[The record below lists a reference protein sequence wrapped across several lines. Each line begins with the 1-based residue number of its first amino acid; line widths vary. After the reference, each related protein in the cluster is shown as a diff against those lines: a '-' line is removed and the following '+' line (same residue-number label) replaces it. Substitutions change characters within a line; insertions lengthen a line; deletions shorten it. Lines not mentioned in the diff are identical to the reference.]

1 MSKDVII
8 AGTIAVGCIALIAVA
23 FIAPKSKPTPEPEPL
38 KVEPITPIDTSL
50 GGAGATVGGQSNNN
64 FDPMNPTPG
73 INSLP
78 PVAGNGTSGLN
89 TVPGGLN
96 GGLNSGFPPLPPT
109 PGNTGIPGNSLPL
122 TPNFDTHL
130 HDPLTVVQPVVEAPV
145 AVENKTHTVANG
157 ELLGDIALKYYK
169 SSKQW
174 RKIAEANPGIDPK
187 NLKVGQKLV
196 IPGLAAKTSAAP
208 LVAGAGERTYT
219 IKSGD
224 TLYLV
229 AKKELGS
236 ASRWKEIEKLN
247 GVSSNELHVGQV
259 IKLPASTS
267 STSTTPDAPGSTA
280 PAAEG
285 KTHTVTKGETLGD
298 ISKSYYGTTKNW
310 KKIVDANPGTSP
322 ENLKVGQKLVI
333 PEVAGAPSNSTSG
346 TTLDAAAPAAGD
358 YVIKVGDTLSIIAQK
373 ELGSKNRWKE
383 IQEANPG
390 LDPRSLRAGQKIKI
404 PGKKSEAAPAA
415 PEKVV
420 PPPTSPFGTT
430 APGAMLPTKAIPAT
444 NAPAPFGSTAGTP
457 TANQPT
463 NFPTDQSFSSPYN
476 GSNFGE
482 PAQPFAQ
489 TGQGF
494 NQTGT
499 TVEPAPFPGQ
509 PTAPNAIPGAPG
521 DAIR

>member
-23 FIAPKSKPTPEPEPL
+23 FIAPKSKPTPELEPL
-38 KVEPITPIDTSL
+38 KVEPIIDPGL

-78 PVAGNGTSGLN
+78 PVVGNGTSGLS
-89 TVPGGLN
+89 PAP
-96 GGLNSGFPPLPPT
+96 GGLNSGFPQLPPI
-109 PGNTGIPGNSLPL
+109 PGNAGIPGNSVPL

-130 HDPLTVVQPVVEAPV
+130 HDSLTVVQPLVEAPV

-196 IPGLAAKTSAAP
+196 IPGLPAKTSAAP

-247 GVSSNELHVGQV
+247 GVSSSELHVGQV
-259 IKLPASTS
+259 IKLPTSTS
-267 STSTTPDAPGSTA
+267 STSTPNAPGSTA

-333 PEVAGAPSNSTSG
+333 PEVAGAPSNST
-346 TTLDAAAPAAGD
+346 AQAAGD
-358 YVIKVGDTLSIIAQK
+358 YMIKVGDTLSIIALK

-390 LDPRSLRAGQKIKI
+390 LDPRNLRAGQKIKI

-420 PPPTSPFGTT
+420 PSPTSPFGTT

-444 NAPAPFGSTAGTP
+444 NAPAPFGSPAGTP
-457 TANQPT
+457 TANQST
-463 NFPTDQSFSSPYN
+463 NFPTDPSFASPYN

-499 TVEPAPFPGQ
+499 TVELAPFPGQ
-509 PTAPNAIPGAPG
+509 PTAPNAIPGALG

>member
-23 FIAPKSKPTPEPEPL
+23 FIAPKSKPTPEPETP
-38 KVEPITPIDTSL
+38 KTEPYTPIDNGV
-50 GGAGATVGGQSNNN
+50 GGTGATVGGSLNNP

-78 PVAGNGTSGLN
+78 PITGNGTSALN
-89 TVPGGLN
+89 TTPGGLN
-96 GGLNSGFPPLPPT
+96 GGFPPLSPT
-109 PGNTGIPGNSLPL
+109 SGTAGTSP

-130 HDPLTVVQPVVEAPV
+130 HDPVIVVPPVVEAPL
-145 AVENKTHTVANG
+145 AVENKTHTVGNG

-196 IPGLAAKTSAAP
+196 IPGLAAKTSDAP
-208 LVAGAGERTYT
+208 VVAGAGERTYT

-247 GVSSNELHVGQV
+247 GVSSSELRVGQV

-267 STSTTPDAPGSTA
+267 SLSTMPDVSAPTA

-298 ISKSYYGTTKNW
+298 ISKRYYGTSKSW

-333 PEVAGAPSNSTSG
+333 PEIAGSPAKSTPG
-346 TTLDAAAPAAGD
+346 TAVDSATSAAGD

-383 IQEANPG
+383 IQDANPG
-390 LDPRSLRAGQKIKI
+390 LDPRTLRTGQRIKI

-415 PEKVV
+415 PEKVA
-420 PPPTSPFGTT
+420 PSSTSPFATPT
-430 APGAMLPTKAIPAT
+430 PAAPGANLPPKTSPGLNSA
-444 NAPAPFGSTAGTP
+444 APFGIPAGSPNAT
-457 TANQPT
+457 QPT
-463 NFPTDQSFSSPYN
+463 NFPSDPSFASPYN

-482 PAQPFAQ
+482 PSQPFAQ

-494 NQTGT
+494 SQTGT
-499 TVEPAPFPGQ
+499 TIEPTPFPGQ
-509 PTAPNAIPGAPG
+509 STIPNAIPGAPG